1 MARCAALLYFGG
13 MCVWLLLKVFVLL
26 QRFLFFFSGTV
37 VVACDVLCVVG
48 VGVRRSA
55 TTAVDRF

>member
-1 MARCAALLYFGG
+1 VVVVESFCFVAA
-13 MCVWLLLKVFVLL
+13 VPI
-26 QRFLFFFSGTV
+26 FFSGTV